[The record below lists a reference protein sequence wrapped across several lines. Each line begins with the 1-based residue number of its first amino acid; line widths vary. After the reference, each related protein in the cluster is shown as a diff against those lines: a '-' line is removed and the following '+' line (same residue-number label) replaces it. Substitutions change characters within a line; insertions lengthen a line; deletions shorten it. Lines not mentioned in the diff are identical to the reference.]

1 MKTMKLD
8 NHIYDDNKVIDKNEN
23 IIFQGNFEEVSK
35 FVLDKYNETL
45 PLGLD
50 IEKFEDFNGREFK
63 VEIGIIIPDEMLNFF
78 KDREIREEKLFN
90 LYNELFGNFSIKN
103 ILNLIEKK
111 EILNYKN
118 KYDEFDFSDED
129 FIDEVKYQL
138 FSKYVD
144 KGIKVKFSP
153 QLKVDEDSFI
163 FTTDLFFIEE
173 DEGIYIFEQVQGQGT
188 LNYIYNI
195 KDNKDFSIETWKNII
210 EYSKELDLL
219 NKKYSII
226 FGGKED
232 ESN

>member
-63 VEIGIIIPDEMLNFF
+63 VELGIIIPDEMLNFF

-138 FSKYVD
+138 FSKYVN

>member
-45 PLGLD
+45 PLGLG

-90 LYNELFGNFSIKN
+90 LYNELFGNLSIKN
-103 ILNLIEKK
+103 ILNLIETK

-118 KYDEFDFSDED
+118 KYDEFNFSDED
-129 FIDEVKYQL
+129 FIDEIKYQL
-138 FSKYVD
+138 FSKYAD

-153 QLKVDEDSFI
+153 QLKLDEDSFM

-173 DEGIYIFEQVQGQGT
+173 DKDIYIFEQIQGQGT

-195 KDNKDFSIETWKNII
+195 KNNKDFPVETWKNII

-232 ESN
+232 ESD

>member
-45 PLGLD
+45 PLDLD

-63 VEIGIIIPDEMLNFF
+63 VELGIIIPDEMLNFF

-138 FSKYVD
+138 FSKYVN

>member
-8 NHIYDDNKVIDKNEN
+8 NHIYDDNKVIDKNGN

-50 IEKFEDFNGREFK
+50 IEKFEDFNGRKFK
-63 VEIGIIIPDEMLNFF
+63 LEIGIIIPDEMLNFF

-90 LYNELFGNFSIKN
+90 LYNELFGNLSIKN
-103 ILNLIEKK
+103 ILNLIETK

-118 KYDEFDFSDED
+118 KYNEFNFSDED
-129 FIDEVKYQL
+129 FIDEVKYQF
-138 FSKYVD
+138 FSKYAG
-144 KGIKVKFSP
+144 KGIKVKFMP
-153 QLKVDEDSFI
+153 QLKVDEDSFM

-173 DEGIYIFEQVQGQGT
+173 DKDIYIFEEIQGQGA

-195 KDNKDFSIETWKNII
+195 KDNKDFSIETWKTII
-210 EYSKELDLL
+210 EYSKELDIL
-219 NKKYSII
+219 NKRYSGIV
-226 FGGKED
+226 GVKDED
-232 ESN
+232 N

>member
-45 PLGLD
+45 PLDLD

-90 LYNELFGNFSIKN
+90 LYNELFGNLSIKN

-118 KYDEFDFSDED
+118 KYDEFNFSDED

-138 FSKYVD
+138 FSKYVN

-153 QLKVDEDSFI
+153 QLKVDEDSFM

-173 DEGIYIFEQVQGQGT
+173 DKDIYIFEQIQGQGT

-195 KDNKDFSIETWKNII
+195 NDNKDFSAETWKNII

>member
-1 MKTMKLD
+1 MF
-8 NHIYDDNKVIDKNEN
+8 Y
-23 IIFQGNFEEVSK
+23 
-35 FVLDKYNETL
+35 KYNETL

-63 VEIGIIIPDEMLNFF
+63 VELGIIIPDEMLNFF

-138 FSKYVD
+138 FSKYVN